1 MVKKGAVKKR
11 ELLKAKSAREVKKA
25 QLFIIAAVIIVGV
38 LFSLFAVT
46 NYVKTKPKP
55 TAFYDLSEELSS
67 ESSQVIDYATY
78 TQGDANSLVQDFSQ
92 KYADY
97 CCNSTSN
104 DVELVFVYG
113 NSGQLT
119 MMNYSTTQTVTSGG
133 ELGGTSASVTTTTRE
148 PQITNIPS
156 DAPIN
161 VTIGNVTY
169 NFQLSPGENFF
180 FVIQQAVVLL
190 NLIQIFELDL
200 LQN

>member
-55 TAFYDLSEELSS
+55 AAFYDLSEELSS
-67 ESSQVIDYATY
+67 ESSQVLDYATY
-78 TQGDANSLVQDFSQ
+78 TQGDANSLVEDFSQ

-97 CCNSTSN
+97 CCNSTSD

-180 FVIQQAVVLL
+180 FVIKKDIGEEKHVASQQ
-190 NLIQIFELDL
+190 
-200 LQN
+200 

>member
-180 FVIQQAVVLL
+180 FVIKKDIGEEKHVASQQ
-190 NLIQIFELDL
+190 
-200 LQN
+200 

>member
-113 NSGQLT
+113 NSDQLT
-119 MMNYSTTQTVTSGG
+119 MLNYTTQTGTVGG
-133 ELGGTSASVTTTTRE
+133 ELGGTSASTTITTLE
-148 PQITNIPS
+148 PQITNIPP

-180 FVIQQAVVLL
+180 FVIKKDIGEEKHVASQQ
-190 NLIQIFELDL
+190 
-200 LQN
+200 

>member
-1 MVKKGAVKKR
+1 MAKKGAVKKR

-46 NYVKTKPKP
+46 NYVKTRPKP
-55 TAFYDLSEELSS
+55 AAFYDLSEELSS

-92 KYADY
+92 KYAGYVGKDI
-97 CCNSTSN
+97 
-104 DVELVFVYG
+104 ELVFVYG

-119 MMNYSTTQTVTSGG
+119 MLNYTTQETGSLGG
-133 ELGGTSASVTTTTRE
+133 ELGGTSASIPTTTRE
-148 PQITNIPS
+148 PQITNIPP

-180 FVIQQAVVLL
+180 FVIKKDIGEEKHVASQQ
-190 NLIQIFELDL
+190 
-200 LQN
+200 